1 MSAFLE
7 RWSRLKGESRRSRV
21 EEAPAQAPDA
31 PLSEEEI
38 AALPRI
44 EDLTADS
51 DITAFMRRGVP
62 EALRKAALRRAW
74 LLDPG
79 IRDFVGHARDYDYD
93 WNIPGGAP
101 GHGPLQPEEIVAA
114 ARRLFG
120 HPAEATPPEAPV
132 EAAQAEAPDEPPDR
146 S

>member
-7 RWSRLKGESRRSRV
+7 RWSRLKEESRRPRV
-21 EEAPAQAPDA
+21 EEASAQAPDT

-79 IRDFVGHARDYDYD
+79 IRDFVGHARDYAYD

-120 HPAEATPPEAPV
+120 DPAEAAPPEAPAQV
-132 EAAQAEAPDEPPDR
+132 EASDEPPER

>member
-7 RWSRLKGESRRSRV
+7 RWSRLKEESRRPRV
-21 EEAPAQAPDA
+21 EEASAQAPDT

-74 LLDPG
+74 LLDPE
-79 IRDFVGHARDYDYD
+79 IRDFAGHARDYAYD
-93 WNIPGGAP
+93 WNTPGGAP

-120 HPAEATPPEAPV
+120 DPAEAVP
-132 EAAQAEAPDEPPDR
+132 AEAPAQVEASDEPPER

>member
-1 MSAFLE
+1 MSAFLA
-7 RWSRLKGESRRSRV
+7 RWSRLKDESRRPRV
-21 EEAPAQAPDA
+21 EETPAQAPDT

-79 IRDFVGHARDYDYD
+79 IRDFVGHARDYAYD

-120 HPAEATPPEAPV
+120 DPAEAAPPEAPAQV
-132 EAAQAEAPDEPPDR
+132 EASDEPPER